1 MPAKSSR
8 KTESSDWNYEE
19 TVDTVETILA
29 QLEAG
34 ELPLAEVFTQFEKA
48 AASLQRCEA
57 YLKAKR
63 EEVDLLIETLEED

>member
-1 MPAKSSR
+1 MATRSSR
-8 KTESSDWNYEE
+8 KPESGDWNYEE
-19 TVDTVETILA
+19 TVGAVETILA

-48 AASLQRCEA
+48 VSSLQQCEA

-63 EEVDLLIETLEED
+63 EQVDLLIETLEDV